1 MAELFDIDDIENRDN
16 PTPVCETL
24 KKTPGPYFKRVFKND
39 NGVVLK
45 VIKEPK
51 VNATE
56 T

>member
-1 MAELFDIDDIENRDN
+1 MAELFDIDDVENRGK
-16 PTPVCETL
+16 PPVCQKL

-39 NGVVLK
+39 NGVVLQ

-51 VNATE
+51 VDDTE